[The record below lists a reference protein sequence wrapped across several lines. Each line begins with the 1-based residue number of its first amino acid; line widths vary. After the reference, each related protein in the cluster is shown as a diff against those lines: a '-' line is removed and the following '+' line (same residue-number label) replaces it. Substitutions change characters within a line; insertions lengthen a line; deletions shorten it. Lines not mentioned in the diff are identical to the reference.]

1 MTLLYFA
8 AFFAVLGIVHI
19 VLPYHIGMT
28 GVCLLLLA
36 AVLAALWLLKRK
48 KARKGWSAALIALTA
63 LAMAVVF
70 GAMALIVIQGRD
82 DAMPDN
88 TPEFVVVLGAQVHG
102 SEPSLTLKKR
112 LERAYEYMTEHPEAT
127 VFVSGGQGPDE
138 TQTEASVMAA
148 YLERKGIASE
158 RIVQETQ
165 ASDTRENLI
174 FSAEL
179 AEKRGVNTESVLII
193 TSDFHMTRAKYIAR
207 TLGMTSYGLTSS
219 TWPWVLKV
227 NYELR
232 EVFAFVKA
240 WWKAHTAL

>member
-8 AFFAVLGIVHI
+8 ASFALLGLVCLVI
-19 VLPYHIGMT
+19 PFHIGMT

-36 AVLAALWLLKRK
+36 AVLAALWLLKK
-48 KARKGWSAALIALTA
+48 KQAPKIWGRLLTALTA
-63 LAMAVVF
+63 LGIAVLF
-70 GAMALIVIQGRD
+70 GAMAVIVIQGRD
-82 DAMPDN
+82 DAMPEQ
-88 TPEFVVVLGAQVHG
+88 TPEFVVVLGAQTHG

-112 LERAYEYMTEHPEAT
+112 LDRACEYMTEHPDAT

-148 YLERKGIASE
+148 YLERSGIAPE
-158 RIVQETQ
+158 RIVQETK
-165 ASDTRENLI
+165 ATDTRENLK

-179 AEKRGVNTESVLII
+179 AAERGVDTGSVLII
-193 TSDFHMTRAKYIAR
+193 TSDFHMLRAKYIAG
-207 TLGMTSYGLTSS
+207 TLGMTAYGLTSD
-219 TWPWVLKV
+219 TWPWILKV

-240 WWKAHTAL
+240 WWKAHTAV

>member
-8 AFFAVLGIVHI
+8 AFFALLGIVCI

-28 GVCLLLLA
+28 GICLLLLA
-36 AVLAALWLLKRK
+36 AVLAALWLLRRK
-48 KARKGWSAALIALTA
+48 KAWKGWSAALIALTA
-63 LAMAVVF
+63 LAMSVIF

-82 DAMPDN
+82 DVMPQQA
-88 TPEFVVVLGAQVHG
+88 PEFVVVLGAQTHG
-102 SEPSLTLKKR
+102 DQPSLTLRKR
-112 LERAYEYMTEHPEAT
+112 LDRAYEYLTEYPDAT
-127 VFVSGGQGPDE
+127 VFVSGGQGADE

-148 YLERKGIASE
+148 YLERRGIAPE
-158 RIVQETQ
+158 RIVQETE

-179 AEKRGVNTESVLII
+179 AAARGVDTGSVLII
-193 TSDFHMTRAKYIAR
+193 TSDFHMARAKYIAR
-207 TLGMTSYGLTSS
+207 TLGMTAYGLTSD
-219 TWPWVLKV
+219 TWPWILKV

-240 WWKAHTAL
+240 WWKGRTAL